1 MRRNHPIA
9 LLLIALTLGGCAS
22 SAAPESASRVI
33 TCTAGAQCEQRW
45 SRAMQWLQ
53 QNSSWKVTTAT
64 DMLLTTEGPLTTE
77 KPAFE
82 VTKAEKDNGRSF
94 QITMRAWCGAG
105 DCAALIERLHADFYS
120 YVTAK

>member
-1 MRRNHPIA
+1 MTTNQRIA
-9 LLLIALTLGGCAS
+9 LFLIAFALGGCAS
-22 SAAPESASRVI
+22 SATSESANRVI
-33 TCTAGAQCEQRW
+33 TCTAGAQCDQMW

-82 VTKAEKDNGRSF
+82 VTKVEKDNGRSF

-105 DCAALIERLHADFYS
+105 DCAALIERLHSDFYS